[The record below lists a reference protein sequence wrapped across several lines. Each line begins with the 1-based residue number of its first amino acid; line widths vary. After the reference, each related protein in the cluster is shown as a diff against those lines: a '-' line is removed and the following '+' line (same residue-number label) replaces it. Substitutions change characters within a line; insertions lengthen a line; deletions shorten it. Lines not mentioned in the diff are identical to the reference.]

1 MTLLLACTLDGN
13 NEILPLAW
21 AIVPIED
28 RENWQ
33 WFLKNLK
40 ESFLNIDC
48 ERMVV
53 ISDRDKGLLEA
64 LQEVLP
70 KSYHSNY
77 SQHIAD
83 NIQR

>member
-1 MTLLLACTLDGN
+1 MTLLLACTLDSN

-21 AIVPIED
+21 AVVPIED
-28 RENWQ
+28 KENWI

-48 ERMVV
+48 EGMVV
-53 ISDRDKGLLEA
+53 MSDRDKGLLKA

-70 KSYHSNY
+70 KSHHSNC

-83 NIQR
+83 NI